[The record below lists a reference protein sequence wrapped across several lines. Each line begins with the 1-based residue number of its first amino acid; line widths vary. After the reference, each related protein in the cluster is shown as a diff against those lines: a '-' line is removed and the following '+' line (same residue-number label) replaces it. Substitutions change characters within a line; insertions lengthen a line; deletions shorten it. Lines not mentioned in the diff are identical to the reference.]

1 MPHAEYI
8 ASLPKRHVGCAALFL
23 NDKGELLIVKQS
35 YKEGWSVPGGVV
47 DALESPY
54 AGCVREIKEEIGL
67 DIPNLTFLGVQYER
81 KSSNVEAPDEDV
93 KELMESHDLDK
104 DTAERVQEIMD
115 DLGVDEDDAVEIEE
129 SL

>member
-1 MPHAEYI
+1 MPSDNDPIKDEPAE
-8 ASLPKRHVGCAALFL
+8 
-23 NDKGELLIVKQS
+23 
-35 YKEGWSVPGGVV
+35 
-47 DALESPY
+47 
-54 AGCVREIKEEIGL
+54 
-67 DIPNLTFLGVQYER
+67 
-81 KSSNVEAPDEDV
+81 EAPDEDV